1 MRNIP
6 KYKWKG
12 LIKCFQISRLTADE
26 GGKKAIAARERALE
40 VLHNDKVRYLS
51 DMGNRRKIT
60 RNISKKYD
68 FPRGIIYDK
77 FNNNFKAIIKTR
89 DDNGKVK
96 IYRISRRYEKDIN
109 DLINWYAEKKVE
121 LGHWTQSERLE
132 YLKRALKSTKNDF
145 KYMKN

>member
-1 MRNIP
+1 MKEIP
-6 KYKWKG
+6 EGRLRGLEKAWK
-12 LIKCFQISRLTADE
+12 IARLTAAQ

-40 VLHNDKVRYLS
+40 VLHSDKVKYLS